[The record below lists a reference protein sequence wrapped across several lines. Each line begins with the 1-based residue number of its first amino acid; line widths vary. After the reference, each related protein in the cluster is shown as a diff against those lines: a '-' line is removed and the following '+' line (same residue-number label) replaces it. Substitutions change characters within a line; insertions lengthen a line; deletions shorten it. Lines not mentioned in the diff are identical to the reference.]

1 MEEWLHPSDWPLWMA
16 AFGVLAY
23 ALLVWLTWRR
33 KRQPVADTGP
43 TLPIASR
50 PLPQASPRREI
61 GTHSNGTQQVSIV
74 PAAPLAMMDRGISL
88 DDIGGGET
96 AANDQE
102 DVLVSAPEQAA
113 TICAS
118 LLRRAE
124 VQLQSD
130 DKLGAA
136 ASLRE
141 AIRLA
146 AACDLSGQ
154 HAAARLELGELA
166 RQDGDLITACE
177 HWQIARGLFHD
188 LKNSARVKSTE
199 GRMRD
204 HGCPTDWVL
213 TDF

>member
-16 AFGVLAY
+16 AFGALAY

-33 KRQPVADTGP
+33 KRQPVAGTSP
-43 TLPIASR
+43 VPPKASR
-50 PLPQASPRREI
+50 QLPEAPLPRES
-61 GTHSNGTQQVSIV
+61 GTQPNGTQQVSI
-74 PAAPLAMMDRGISL
+74 AAPAPMMMMDRGISI
-88 DDIGGGET
+88 DDSGGGET
-96 AANDQE
+96 AAGDQD

-146 AACDLSGQ
+146 AECDLNDQ
-154 HAAARLELGELA
+154 HASARLELGELA

-188 LKNSARVKSTE
+188 LKNSTRVKSTE